1 MGDFLGCS
9 NTYGLRKSVLLAL
22 ICLWALSSPCQEVTL
37 HSQSIVVL
45 VPTLVTDGDG
55 NALHRLSAEDFYVL
69 DNGVEQT
76 VKMDSTLVSAPV
88 SMVVVIDQGKGAG
101 KMLDKVR
108 RAGSMIDPI
117 VGDGKG
123 KVALVGFDSKVKLLS
138 DFTSDTDDISAALKQ
153 VKLGDSGAAIL
164 DAIRYSSR
172 LLERCSKTDR
182 KVILLMSE
190 TKDSGSMTTESEVLR
205 QIEASNTMVYSI
217 AYSSVTDSLFGEPQN
232 TQSSV
237 NLLTVFSNIVKATKE
252 NVAKTLAQLS
262 GGEYLSFGSERVF
275 EDRVAN
281 INNHFFNQYL
291 LSFQPK
297 RPDAGQH
304 TIQVGLRHPAAV
316 NVYARA
322 GYWVQG
328 TVPEAN

>member
-1 MGDFLGCS
+1 M
-9 NTYGLRKSVLLAL
+9 
-22 ICLWALSSPCQEVTL
+22 
-37 HSQSIVVL
+37 
-45 VPTLVTDGDG
+45 PTLVTDGEG
-55 NALHRLSAEDFYVL
+55 NALHGLSAADFYIM

-76 VKMDSTLVSAPV
+76 VKLDSTLTSAPV
-88 SMVVVIDQGKGAG
+88 SMVVVIDQGRGAG

-153 VKLGDSGAAIL
+153 VKLGDTGAAIL

-172 LLERCSKTDR
+172 LLARCPKTDR

-190 TKDSGSMTTESEVLR
+190 TKDSGSVTTESEVLR
-205 QIEASNTMVYSI
+205 EIEAGNTMVYSI
-217 AYSSVTDSLFGEPQN
+217 AYSSVADSLFGEPTN

-237 NLLTVFSNIVKATKE
+237 NLLTVFSSIVKATRE

-262 GGEYLSFGSERVF
+262 GGEYLSFGNARVF

-281 INNHFFNQYL
+281 ISNHFFNQYL

-297 RPDAGQH
+297 KPDPGQH
-304 TIQVGLRHPAAV
+304 SIQVGLRHPAAV
-316 NVYARA
+316 NIYARS

-328 TVPEAN
+328 TKANSN